1 MRRLLMFSTLT
12 LTQFAQAA
20 VLAVAV
26 EGAVRLELH
35 DTTGPC
41 LGEARHAVY
50 TDGRQRVP
58 GCWVARDGE
67 VHVAFLDGDAL
78 QVPVR
83 AFRRPE
89 EAMLR

>member
-1 MRRLLMFSTLT
+1 MRRLLMLLSLT
-12 LTQFAQAA
+12 LTHAAHAA

-58 GCWVARDGE
+58 GCWVARDGA

-78 QVPVR
+78 QVPVGV
-83 AFRRPE
+83 FRRPE
-89 EAMLR
+89 EV

>member
-1 MRRLLMFSTLT
+1 MLSFLT
-12 LTQFAQAA
+12 LTHAVNAA
-20 VLAVAV
+20 VLAVATQ
-26 EGAVRLELH
+26 GAARLELH